1 MSLNVTDT
9 PVPVRIIP
17 QPIEPQ
23 VYVAL
28 AIAVAFAVGFL
39 ALYAFYRPRKIY
51 LTVQKRPD
59 GTYKLR
65 TAWGWHNFS
74 AYENQYFK
82 NLEETK
88 QRIVEILDKTEWKP
102 L

>member
-1 MSLNVTDT
+1 MSLNVTET

-28 AIAVAFAVGFL
+28 IIAVAFAVGFL
-39 ALYAFYRPRKIY
+39 VLYAFYRPRKIY
-51 LTVQKRPD
+51 LTIQKRPD

-65 TAWGWHNFS
+65 QAWGWHNFS

-88 QRIVEILDKTEWKP
+88 TRIAEILDKTEWKP

>member
-9 PVPVRIIP
+9 PIPVRIVP
-17 QPIEPQ
+17 QPLDLN

-28 AIAVAFAVGFL
+28 AIAIGFFVAFL
-39 ALYAFYRPRKIY
+39 AFYAFYRPRKIY
-51 LTVQKRPD
+51 LTIQKRPD

-65 TAWGWHNFS
+65 QAWGWHNFS

-82 NLEETK
+82 NMEETK
-88 QRIVEILDKTEWKP
+88 MRIAEILDKTEWKP